1 MLERGLQYFKNW
13 FHNDDNKKCYD
24 TYREEIDQYNIRI
37 LNFFNALVLL
47 LLVIVFFSGFFT
59 RYVAPMQSVYIGTMA
74 VTLLEIT
81 ADKLVLFR
89 AGRRTDAAVFL
100 CMTKIYAFCILSGVN
115 YSLNMPAVSFSVF
128 MIVMSILFIVRSIK
142 MNIFNLGAALTFC
155 VCSYIAKE
163 PSVAL
168 ADIYNCIVFY
178 LVASIISYWIVTLR
192 IGFIRNEKLLTIQ
205 RDTDILTTL
214 PNRRRFNIYARDAF
228 EADKDRRISILMMD
242 IDHFKAYNDSK
253 GHIAGD
259 YCLECIGKT
268 LRKFGETNGIFFA
281 RYGGEEFVAI
291 DRNRGSKELE
301 AIAQGIVDA
310 IYVLG
315 LPHESSDFKRI
326 TISVGYASQSDIN
339 AEDYIQL
346 LACADEALYQ
356 AKRQGRNKIA
366 GYHREVSKTEE

>member
-24 TYREEIDQYNIRI
+24 TYREEIDRYNIRI

-128 MIVMSILFIVRSIK
+128 MIVMPILFIVRSIK

-315 LPHESSDFKRI
+315 LPHESSDFRRI

-366 GYHREVSKTEE
+366 GYHREVSKTE